1 MLYGIVYFFLKNTNG
16 QVDGRNLFFLLSFS
30 FLFLFFLSIPIKHF
44 LRIKFEELGK
54 SFNELSNEDRW
65 EIMSKSGGSALRILL
80 AAFMW
85 YMFFVYVFV
94 SAIWLAFFVALTS
107 F

>member
-1 MLYGIVYFFLKNTNG
+1 MLLT
-16 QVDGRNLFFLLSFS
+16 GRSKSDEFTPFRRPIPDCCLLHLLVESA
-30 FLFLFFLSIPIKHF
+30 
-44 LRIKFEELGK
+44 KFEELGK